1 MYWTGKGDDGK
12 TKLFNSPPGC
22 RIPKS
27 SAVVEALGSIDEVN
41 SYLGLAKAL
50 SREEKLNIES
60 FVNFLQEQLF
70 ILQAELAGAEKTVSK
85 ESLEKMESQLRVF
98 SEKIPPIKS
107 FSIPGGT
114 VLSAHF
120 DVARTMARRA
130 ERQVVTLRDSKE
142 RALGEKSYAFLNR
155 LSSACFVLAR
165 YVNVVKGVSEEAPK
179 YESLTE

>member
-1 MYWTGKGDDGK
+1 MYWTGKGDDGT

-27 SAVVEALGSIDEVN
+27 SRVVKALGSLDEVN

-50 SREEKLNIES
+50 AREQKLDLES

-85 ESLEKMESQLRVF
+85 ESLEKMESNLHIF
-98 SEKIPPIKS
+98 SQNIPEIKS

-130 ERQVVTLRDSKE
+130 ERENVALRDDKE
-142 RALGEKSYAFLNR
+142 KALGEKSYAFLNR
-155 LSSACFVLAR
+155 LSSACFILAR
-165 YVNVVKGVSEEAPK
+165 YVNSVQGVAETPPS
-179 YESLTE
+179 YN